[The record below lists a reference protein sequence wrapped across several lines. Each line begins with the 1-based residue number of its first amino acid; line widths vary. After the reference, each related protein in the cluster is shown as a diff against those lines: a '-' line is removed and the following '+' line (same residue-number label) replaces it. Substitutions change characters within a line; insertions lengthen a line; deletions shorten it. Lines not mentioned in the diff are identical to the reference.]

1 VKSCNKILC
10 RSHSIQP
17 VNRTLV
23 EDLKYKFRI
32 KSAKKKDLP
41 DARQGLTPLT
51 KISVQDVRSIWI
63 HSLVGEKGL
72 PTSKVFLSEEVFVAM
87 DLQLRKALEIDENGL
102 VEFEDYLPTMVHL
115 IRTKVTPED
124 EQEIAKELLD
134 FWFPD
139 KHLITEANR
148 EAVWED
154 LKMKTNNVMTAIKNI
169 DKDSSVPILWQ

>member
-1 VKSCNKILC
+1 
-10 RSHSIQP
+10 
-17 VNRTLV
+17 
-23 EDLKYKFRI
+23 
-32 KSAKKKDLP
+32 
-41 DARQGLTPLT
+41 
-51 KISVQDVRSIWI
+51 
-63 HSLVGEKGL
+63 
-72 PTSKVFLSEEVFVAM
+72 M
-87 DLQLRKALEIDENGL
+87 DLQLRKALEIDENGF

-154 LKMKTNNVMTAIKNI
+154 LKMKTNNVVNAIIFLKKFI
-169 DKDSSVPILWQ
+169 PR